1 MPPTHDP
8 ARRRTTPPTSCP
20 IPEHEVEEFVTRR
33 LLVSPDLWR
42 AAARYARGRGTLG
55 VLAALAKS
63 PAGWA
68 PPGDHALALTAHQYA
83 LIARAK
89 SRAALEARLCWNG
102 YVILSPIGKGGMGE
116 VHKAWDVAN
125 ARYVALKRPLDAGTE
140 LVERLK
146 REAHILGRVKHPN
159 LAELYAHEEFGGVPL
174 LVLEYVT
181 GTNLRQLIDEK
192 KNTIPWQR
200 VAEWAVQLLS
210 GLAALHAAGAIHRDV
225 KPENVMLR
233 ERGRSLVA
241 VLLDMGLGKSL
252 WDAAGGEG
260 GALLTVRGVPL
271 GTFTYLPPE
280 QWSGDAVPA
289 SDLYALGGT
298 LFEALAGEP
307 PFPHRE
313 MGPLCHRHTTVE
325 PRRVRGLRPDVPP
338 ELDAVI
344 HRLLGK
350 DPWSDALTEVS
361 IKMSDAIITENL
373 GRDYGSHTVLSD
385 LSLRIPSNT
394 VFGFLGPNGAGKST
408 TIRLLTGQIKPSRGK
423 AWVAGLDVTHDPRRT
438 HRQIGYLSELPNF
451 YPWMKGVELLEF
463 VGELFGVP
471 RAERR
476 GRARKLLNL
485 VGLAQDGGRKI
496 GTYSGGM
503 RQRLGI
509 AQALVNRPQV
519 IFLDEPVSALDPMGR
534 REVLTLLENIRQEAT
549 VFMSSHVLAD
559 VDRVCEQVAILDR
572 GRLVVAGPT
581 GELKEKYATPAVEIG
596 LEGGPEAAQRLAMA
610 LQGLPIIQRLTPR
623 PDGGLKIDLRDEADL
638 HEIGQCVPRL
648 VSNLNLTLLSFQAA
662 IPNLE
667 DVFIRLVGES
677 EAVKV

>member
-1 MPPTHDP
+1 
-8 ARRRTTPPTSCP
+8 
-20 IPEHEVEEFVTRR
+20 
-33 LLVSPDLWR
+33 
-42 AAARYARGRGTLG
+42 
-55 VLAALAKS
+55 
-63 PAGWA
+63 
-68 PPGDHALALTAHQYA
+68 
-83 LIARAK
+83 
-89 SRAALEARLCWNG
+89 
-102 YVILSPIGKGGMGE
+102 
-116 VHKAWDVAN
+116 
-125 ARYVALKRPLDAGTE
+125 
-140 LVERLK
+140 
-146 REAHILGRVKHPN
+146 
-159 LAELYAHEEFGGVPL
+159 
-174 LVLEYVT
+174 
-181 GTNLRQLIDEK
+181 
-192 KNTIPWQR
+192 
-200 VAEWAVQLLS
+200 
-210 GLAALHAAGAIHRDV
+210 
-225 KPENVMLR
+225 
-233 ERGRSLVA
+233 
-241 VLLDMGLGKSL
+241 
-252 WDAAGGEG
+252 
-260 GALLTVRGVPL
+260 
-271 GTFTYLPPE
+271 
-280 QWSGDAVPA
+280 
-289 SDLYALGGT
+289 
-298 LFEALAGEP
+298 
-307 PFPHRE
+307 
-313 MGPLCHRHTTVE
+313 
-325 PRRVRGLRPDVPP
+325 
-338 ELDAVI
+338 
-344 HRLLGK
+344 
-350 DPWSDALTEVS
+350 
-361 IKMSDAIITENL
+361 MSDAIITENL